1 MKRNLDGIYY
11 RVKRGEKYEN
21 VCLSDLT
28 KEERLP
34 FLMKLEKDGLI
45 RCIDHLCDCLK
56 EIGDF
61 ADIVKE

>member
-1 MKRNLDGIYY
+1 MNRKLDGIFY
-11 RVKRGEKYEN
+11 RVKRGEKYES

-34 FLMKLEKDGLI
+34 FLMKLDKNGLI
-45 RCIDHLCDCLK
+45 ACVDHLCECLK

-61 ADIVKE
+61 CDVTKE